1 MKKFSLFSLPRNEP
15 PSALPTLAA
24 NNSSPKNVLGSM
36 KISGLEVE
44 AQFQELFQG
53 LPIACFSVNSQGR
66 IQNWN
71 ASAEEIYGW
80 SAQEMKGK
88 PIWQSMARPEDH
100 NALRHQL
107 LRVFTGE
114 SFSVEEQVFLRADG
128 STLVASTK
136 TFPLHSEDDNV
147 AVAVITCLDM
157 SGRKKAEERLERHAF
172 HDRLTGLPD
181 RTLFIESVESALRQS
196 RQKEGHEFAVLL
208 LNLDRFKVAN
218 ESLGH
223 GAGDQV
229 LISTARKLEACVAPG
244 DVVARLGGDEF
255 ALLLNRIGNEEEAI
269 QTAERIQKRLSL
281 PITANRQEIFISVS
295 IGIVTARIGHA
306 RAEEVLRDAH
316 SAMDRAKASGKA
328 RYEIFDKG
336 MTSRVG
342 SSLQLEADLRRALGR
357 FELRLDYQPIISLST
372 GIIDG
377 FECLIRWHH
386 PTRGLVSPGQFIPL
400 AEETGLIIPIGF
412 WALKE
417 ACNQLAQWQTGNSPR
432 ALPLTVAVNISPK
445 QFVQPNFVEQ
455 IKQIIKRSNV
465 DPSYLKLE
473 ITESDFIDNT
483 EAAIEMVTQLK
494 ACGIK
499 ICLDDFGTGYS
510 SLSYLHR
517 FPFNVLKID
526 QSFVSHMDTDGKN
539 EEIVRTIIALGHNL
553 NMDIVAEGVER
564 ASHLAQLRALK
575 CHYGQGYF
583 FAGGMD
589 ARNAQE
595 LVTAN
600 PQW

>member
-1 MKKFSLFSLPRNEP
+1 MRRFSLPW
-15 PSALPTLAA
+15 PSTPRTETALPNAGE
-24 NNSSPKNVLGSM
+24 SSAPKNALPNGHQSA
-36 KISGLEVE
+36 SGT
-44 AQFQELFQG
+44 ASQFAELFQG
-53 LPIACFSVNSQGR
+53 LPIACFSFNAQGR
-66 IQNWN
+66 ILDWN
-71 ASAEEIYGW
+71 PAAEALYGW
-80 SAQEMKGK
+80 SARDIKTK
-88 PIWQSMARPEDH
+88 TLWQSLARLED
-100 NALRHQL
+100 NNPLRQQL
-107 LRVFTGE
+107 LRVFTGD
-114 SFSVEEQVFLRADG
+114 SLSVEEQQFLCADG
-128 STLVASTK
+128 TTITVSTN
-136 TFPLHSEDDNV
+136 TFPLHDAYDNIV
-147 AVAVITCLDM
+147 SGLTACVDM

-181 RTLFIESVESALRQS
+181 RTLFLESVEAALRKS

-255 ALLLNRIGNEEEAI
+255 ALLLERINNDEEAI

-295 IGIVTARIGHA
+295 IGIVTARIGHT

-342 SSLQLEADLRRALGR
+342 SSLQMEADLRRALGR
-357 FELRLDYQPIISLST
+357 FELRLDYQPIVSLST

-386 PTRGLVSPGQFIPL
+386 PTRGLVSPGQFIPI

-417 ACNQLAQWQTGNSPR
+417 ACSQLAKWQSGNRPR

-455 IKQIIKRSNV
+455 IKQIIKRSGA

-473 ITESDFIDNT
+473 ITESAIMDNT

-494 ACGIK
+494 ASGIK

-526 QSFVSHMDTDGKN
+526 QSFVSHMDSDAKN

-564 ASHLAQLRALK
+564 STHLAQLRALK

>member
-1 MKKFSLFSLPRNEP
+1 MKRFSLSSLPW
-15 PSALPTLAA
+15 
-24 NNSSPKNVLGSM
+24 SSPQRPLPALAGDGGAPQNALKNGSDT
-36 KISGLEVE
+36 KFGT
-44 AQFQELFQG
+44 ATQFNELFQG
-53 LPIACFSVNSQGR
+53 LPIACVSCNAQGR
-66 IQNWN
+66 ILDWN
-71 ASAEEIYGW
+71 SAAETLYGW
-80 SAQEMKGK
+80 SARDIKGK
-88 PIWQSMARPEDH
+88 TIWQSLARPEDH
-100 NALRHQL
+100 NALKHQL

-114 SFSVEEQVFLRADG
+114 SLAVEEQQFLRADG
-128 STLVASTK
+128 TLLSVSAH
-136 TFPLHSEDDNV
+136 TFPLHDEHGNIV
-147 AVAVITCLDM
+147 AALSACIDI
-157 SGRKKAEERLERHAF
+157 SGRKKVEERLERHAF

-181 RTLFIESVESALRQS
+181 RTLFLESVEAALRHS
-196 RQKEGHEFAVLL
+196 RQIDDSEFAVLL

-229 LISTARKLEACVAPG
+229 LISTARKLEACIAPG
-244 DVVARLGGDEF
+244 DVVARLSGDEF
-255 ALLLNRIGNEEEAI
+255 ALLLNRIKSEEEAI

-281 PITANRQEIFISVS
+281 PITANRQEIFVSVS
-295 IGIVTARIGHA
+295 IGIVTARIGHT

-336 MTSRVG
+336 MTSRAG
-342 SSLQLEADLRRALGR
+342 SSLQMEADLRRALGR

-417 ACNQLAQWQTGNSPR
+417 ACGQLAKWQSGNRPR

-445 QFVQPNFVEQ
+445 QFAQPNFVEQ

-473 ITESDFIDNT
+473 ITESAIMDNT
-483 EAAIEMVTQLK
+483 EAAIEMVGQLK
-494 ACGIK
+494 ASGIK

-526 QSFVSHMDTDGKN
+526 QSFVSHMDSDAKN

-564 ASHLAQLRALK
+564 APHLAQLRALN

>member
-1 MKKFSLFSLPRNEP
+1 MAS
-15 PSALPTLAA
+15 
-24 NNSSPKNVLGSM
+24 
-36 KISGLEVE
+36 
-44 AQFQELFQG
+44 QFQELFQG
-53 LPIACFSVNSQGR
+53 LPIACFSLNSQGQ
-66 IQNWN
+66 IIEWN
-71 ASAEEIYGW
+71 PAAEKLYGW
-80 SAQEMKGK
+80 SCQQIAGK
-88 PIWQSMARPEDH
+88 KIWQSLARPEDQ
-100 NALRHQL
+100 NPLRNQL
-107 LRVFTGE
+107 LRVFTGD
-114 SFSVEEQVFLRADG
+114 SLAVDEQQFLRADG
-128 STLVASTK
+128 TVISVSTN
-136 TFPLHSEDDNV
+136 TFPLHDIAGNV
-147 AVAVITCLDM
+147 VAAVSACVDM

-181 RTLFIESVESALRQS
+181 RTLFLESVEGALRHA
-196 RQKEGHEFAVLL
+196 RQNEGHEFAVLL

-255 ALLLNRIGNEEEAI
+255 ALLLNRINSDEEAI

-295 IGIVTARIGHA
+295 IGIVTGRIGHT

-342 SSLQLEADLRRALGR
+342 SSLQMEADLRRALGR
-357 FELRLDYQPIISLST
+357 FELRLDYQPIVSLST

-386 PTRGLVSPGQFIPL
+386 PTRGMVSPGQFIPL

-417 ACNQLAQWQTGNSPR
+417 ACNQLAKWQTGNRPR

-455 IKQIIKRSNV
+455 IKQIIKRSGV

-473 ITESDFIDNT
+473 ITESAIIDNT
-483 EAAIEMVTQLK
+483 DAAIEMVTQLK
-494 ACGIK
+494 ASGIK

-526 QSFVSHMDTDGKN
+526 QSFVSQMDTDAKN

-564 ASHLAQLRALK
+564 APHLAQLRALK

-589 ARNAQE
+589 AHNAQE